1 MTTEEKLQ
9 HFYDVSMDSAREES
23 QKELDSYRETLARML
38 AEHKEEKT
46 KSAAE
51 RLKLESEN
59 AKREINK
66 ALAAEQIH
74 IKRRLSKKQ
83 QELREKLFVDVKDK
97 LEVFMASPEYVNWIE
112 EKIREAKKVAG
123 ENEVEI
129 YLTPADEGIAKSVTA
144 TTGIPVLLS
153 ETPFMGGM
161 KAVIPDKN
169 ILIDHT
175 FSSLFESAKE
185 EFNFN
190 GGLLNE

>member
-66 ALAAEQIH
+66 ALSAEQIH

-129 YLTPADEGIAKSVTA
+129 YLTPAD
-144 TTGIPVLLS
+144 
-153 ETPFMGGM
+153 
-161 KAVIPDKN
+161 
-169 ILIDHT
+169 
-175 FSSLFESAKE
+175 
-185 EFNFN
+185 
-190 GGLLNE
+190 

>member
-1 MTTEEKLQ
+1 
-9 HFYDVSMDSAREES
+9 
-23 QKELDSYRETLARML
+23 ML

-66 ALAAEQIH
+66 ALSAEQIH

-129 YLTPADEGIAKSVTA
+129 YLTPADEGFLLCNIMRIAFSWY
-144 TTGIPVLLS
+144 
-153 ETPFMGGM
+153 PFS
-161 KAVIPDKN
+161 
-169 ILIDHT
+169 L
-175 FSSLFESAKE
+175 SSLIFWNSCM
-185 EFNFN
+185 FSRV
-190 GGLLNE
+190 